1 MTRRTAPYSKII
13 FVAAGG
19 NEGLS
24 VSRPQRR
31 RRRRRRHHISRIL
44 EANIRSDR
52 LCPPS
57 SNAVPVGA
65 PPTKISHRAPL
76 PRVSTSNPT
85 LRVRDGGWMGHQRN
99 ENGAVQ
105 LSSKNPHKV
114 ALKEEEEG
122 VTQPLEESLAS
133 LRRKER
139 SVCGSE

>member
-1 MTRRTAPYSKII
+1 MRAFPSPALRGGDDDGDDITSAEYWKPISDQTA
-13 FVAAGG
+13 FA
-19 NEGLS
+19 
-24 VSRPQRR
+24 
-31 RRRRRRHHISRIL
+31 
-44 EANIRSDR
+44 R
-52 LCPPS
+52 LRPPS

-76 PRVSTSNPT
+76 PRVSTGNPT

-114 ALKEEEEG
+114 ALKEEEEEEEG

-139 SVCGSE
+139 SACGSE

>member
-1 MTRRTAPYSKII
+1 MRAFPSPALRGGEGDGGDDITSAEYWKPISDQTDLARR
-13 FVAAGG
+13 
-19 NEGLS
+19 
-24 VSRPQRR
+24 
-31 RRRRRRHHISRIL
+31 
-44 EANIRSDR
+44 
-52 LCPPS
+52 PPS
-57 SNAVPVGA
+57 SSAVPVGA

-76 PRVSTSNPT
+76 PRVSTGNPT

-105 LSSKNPHKV
+105 LSSKNPHEV